1 MATDLSGVILPHLK
15 RITLGS
21 SNVLTEVQLPDAAS
35 TVSVRFVT
43 NAGKLAVT
51 GADAGA
57 IGSDYGTI
65 PADTWVEMQ
74 WRGRASSRSQL
85 TSVYLASATGSTVV
99 EVSLEPFNG

>member
-15 RITLGS
+15 RITLGGS
-21 SNVLTEVQLPDAAS
+21 DVLTEVQLPDAAS
-35 TVSVRFVT
+35 TVSVRFIT

-51 GADAGA
+51 GSDAGA

-85 TSVYLASATGSTVV
+85 TSVYLASGTGSTVV